1 MALFGGPKVS
11 VGLDIGT
18 SWIKAVAAVMGGGGR
33 PQITKAVCVKN
44 FADAREA
51 IRKILTENGLKP
63 TVTVACLDSQ
73 DAEMMIENFIVKTA
87 KEAER
92 LAEVKMR
99 EFNLNEF
106 AINYSLLRG
115 PVPGADGSPMYPVLY
130 VSAEKSKVSDFQS
143 LLRTAGVN
151 MDTLVMDVDQL
162 AAINALELD
171 RAAVGTLCLIEGGA
185 TTTNISILKD
195 GTLRHTD
202 IIRDDGGA
210 IFTNRLAQEL
220 NISREQAEELK
231 IKNGIEIGAGGRGG
245 ASSSSSFG
253 SSLELDDAIQP
264 AASSGGNDENVKYLS
279 SFKSEIERYL
289 DKVVHMI
296 KDYQDKNS
304 DQVREIMLTGGL
316 ACVKNIT
323 GFMKN
328 HLNAN
333 NLSINTVNIAD
344 SPFLSSLNCPD
355 EDRQAYTVALGLALR
370 GLAE

>member
-18 SWIKAVAAVMGGGGR
+18 SWIKAVAAVMGSGGR
-33 PQITKAVCVKN
+33 PQITKAACVKN
-44 FADAREA
+44 FSDAREA
-51 IRKILTENGLKP
+51 IRKILSENGMKP
-63 TVTVACLDSQ
+63 TVTVCCLDSQ

-106 AINYSLLRG
+106 AITYSLLRG

-151 MDTLVMDVDQL
+151 MDTLLMDVDQL

-171 RAAVGTLCLIEGGA
+171 RAAAGTACLIEGGA

-195 GTLRHTD
+195 GTLMHTA

-231 IKNGIEIGAGGRGG
+231 IKNGIEVGRGG
-245 ASSSSSFG
+245 GAPASSFG
-253 SSLELDDAIQP
+253 SSLELDDMP
-264 AASSGGNDENVKYLS
+264 APSSGGGDDSVKYLS
-279 SFKSEIERYL
+279 AFKTEIERYL
-289 DKVVHMI
+289 DKIVHML

-304 DQVREIMLTGGL
+304 DQVREIILTGGL
-316 ACVKNIT
+316 ACIRNIS

-328 HLNAN
+328 YLAANGLN
-333 NLSINTVNIAD
+333 VNSVSLAD

-355 EDRQAYTVALGLALR
+355 EERQTYTVALGLALR

>member
-44 FADAREA
+44 YADAREA
-51 IRKILTENGLKP
+51 IRKILTENNLKP

-73 DAEMMIENFIVKTA
+73 DAEMMLENFIVKTA

-115 PVPGADGSPMYPVLY
+115 PVPGADGSPIYPVLY
-130 VSAEKSKVSDFQS
+130 VSADKSKVSDFQS
-143 LLRTAGVN
+143 LLRTAGIN
-151 MDTLVMDVDQL
+151 METLVMDVDQL

-171 RAAVGTLCLIEGGA
+171 RAAVGTTCLIEGGA
-185 TTTNISILKD
+185 MTTNISILKD
-195 GTLRHTD
+195 GTLRHVD
-202 IIRDDGGA
+202 IIRDDGGS

-220 NISREQAEELK
+220 NISREQAEALK
-231 IKNGIEIGAGGRGG
+231 IKNGIDIGTSSRGG
-245 ASSSSSFG
+245 ASSSSFG
-253 SSLELDDAIQP
+253 SSLELDDIQP
-264 AASSGGNDENVKYLS
+264 GAASGGNDENVKYLN

-289 DKVVHMI
+289 DKVVHII

-304 DQVREIMLTGGL
+304 DHVREIMLTGGL

-333 NLSINTVNIAD
+333 NLSINTINIAD

-355 EDRQAYTVALGLALR
+355 EDRQTYTVALGLALR